1 MENILLLD
9 LTTANDLIPHKNS
22 FVRNFPHVKIFYFSI
37 PSSCTAEEKKH
48 LIEFGNTFF
57 LSQFPPSVENYL
69 SIKNFSFLSDHIKT
83 AHKIS
88 WEIFYKYNQWVKIRS
103 NVFDGYL
110 KTNVSGF
117 TGRIIN
123 FFSSE
128 NQDVYQ
134 IALSGESLSKIKNA
148 KLQSISKKYS
158 PFYTY
163 LEPEFLLPIYSQENK
178 LTVSLIEILA
188 GLIKSNNRIIPEDA
202 NLDEVSDFSDILFRW
217 ESYLNCFFKNN
228 EIYIIRT
235 KSNHIYNWRGIH
247 SADES
252 FGIWGEFENNDE
264 LFIYPLTDILE
275 VFNDDEL
282 SDIFHNFLSIAK
294 LILPN

>member
-9 LTTANDLIPHKNS
+9 LTIANDLIPHKNS
-22 FVRNFPHVKIFYFSI
+22 FVRNFPHVQFFYFLM
-37 PSSCTAEEKKH
+37 PDSCTTEEKKH
-48 LIEFGNTFF
+48 LIDFGNTFF
-57 LSQFPPSVENYL
+57 LSQFPSSVEKYL
-69 SIKNFSFLSDHIKT
+69 SIKNFSFLKDHSKT

-110 KTNVSGF
+110 KSNVSGF

-123 FFSSE
+123 FFSGE

-134 IALSGESLSKIKNA
+134 IALSGESLSRIRKV
-148 KLQSISKKYS
+148 KLQTISKKYS

-178 LTVSLIEILA
+178 LAVSLIEILA
-188 GLIKSNNRIIPEDA
+188 GLIKSNNRLIPEETD
-202 NLDEVSDFSDILFRW
+202 LSGVSDFLDILFRW
-217 ESYLNCFFKNN
+217 ESYLKCFFKNN
-228 EIYIIRT
+228 QIYKIRT
-235 KSNHIYNWRGIH
+235 YGNQIYNWRGIH
-247 SADES
+247 SSDVL
-252 FGIWGEFENNDE
+252 FGIWGEFENNDQV
-264 LFIYPLTDILE
+264 FIYPLTDILE
-275 VFNDDEL
+275 VFNDKEL
-282 SDIFHNFLSIAK
+282 SDNFHNYLSIAK

>member
-22 FVRNFPHVKIFYFSI
+22 FVRNFPHVQFFYFLI
-37 PSSCTAEEKKH
+37 PDSCTVEEKKH

-57 LSQFPPSVENYL
+57 LSQFPLSVENYL
-69 SIKNFSFLSDHIKT
+69 SIKYFSFLSDQTKT
-83 AHKIS
+83 THKIS

-103 NVFDGYL
+103 KVFDGYL

-123 FFSSE
+123 FFSGE

-134 IALSGESLSKIKNA
+134 IALSGESLSKIKNT
-148 KLQSISKKYS
+148 KLQTISKKYS

-163 LEPEFLLPIYSQENK
+163 LEPEFLLPMYSQENK
-178 LTVSLIEILA
+178 LSVPLIEILA
-188 GLIKSNNRIIPEDA
+188 GLINSNIRLIPEETDLGRV
-202 NLDEVSDFSDILFRW
+202 NDFLDILFRW
-217 ESYLNCFFKNN
+217 ESYLKCFFKNN
-228 EIYIIRT
+228 QIYKIRT
-235 KSNHIYNWRGIH
+235 YGNQIYNWRGIH
-247 SADES
+247 SSDEL

-264 LFIYPLTDILE
+264 LFIFPLTDILD
-275 VFNDDEL
+275 VVNDDEL